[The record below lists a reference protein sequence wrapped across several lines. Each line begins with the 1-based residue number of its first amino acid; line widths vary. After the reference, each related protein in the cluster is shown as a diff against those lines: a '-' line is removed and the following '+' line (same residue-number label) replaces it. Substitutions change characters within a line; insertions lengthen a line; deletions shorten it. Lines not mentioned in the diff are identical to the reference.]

1 MYIYLKLMNELEE
14 LIRKEPY
21 KDGQKLPSIRMLSEQ
36 YKCSKSTII
45 KALDELER
53 RHLIYAMPKSGYYVV
68 KGMNAAQSEAS
79 PILNF
84 SAAAPD
90 PNVFPYLDFQ
100 HCINKAIDTYQKDL
114 FVYGTAKGMSSLIE
128 IVRKQLMGYQ
138 VFTEER
144 NIFVVSGVQQALSLL
159 AAMPFPNGKQKIL
172 IEQPSYHLFIENL
185 ETRRMPVIGIERSY
199 AGIDFDRLEKI
210 FQTEDIKFFYTMPR
224 FHNPLG
230 CSYTSKE
237 KKRLAKLAAKYD
249 VYIVEDDYL
258 ADFEQDSK
266 ADPIFAQD
274 DSSHVI
280 YLKSYSKI
288 IFPGLRIGIA
298 VIPVQLAETF
308 RLYKKH
314 DDIDSSMLSQAA
326 LEIYLRSGMFD
337 RHLAKIRSR
346 YAARAKLLDAALK
359 KEAARSGGAFT
370 YEHSNY
376 PFIHTHIMLHETI
389 SAEKLIAKLKRSSI
403 LLESMDRNYLNNFER
418 ENIVKLNA
426 TNVNEDE
433 IERGIERISAII
445 AESIQLH

>member
-1 MYIYLKLMNELEE
+1 MYMYLKLMNELEE
-14 LIRKEPY
+14 LIMEHPY
-21 KDGQKLPSIRMLSEQ
+21 KDGQKLPSIRTLSEQ
-36 YKCSKSTII
+36 YSCSKSTII
-45 KALDELER
+45 KALDELEK

-68 KGMNAAQSEAS
+68 KGTNAAQGEAS
-79 PILNF
+79 PVLNF

-90 PNVFPYLDFQ
+90 PAVFPYLDFQ

-114 FVYGTAKGMSSLIE
+114 FVYGTAKGMASLID

-138 VFTEER
+138 VFAEEK

-159 AAMPFPNGKQKIL
+159 AAMPFPNGKQKVL
-172 IEQPSYHLFIENL
+172 IEQPGYHLLIEYL
-185 ETRRMPVIGIERSY
+185 ETRGMPVVGIERSF
-199 AGIDFDRLEKI
+199 AGIDLDMLEQL
-210 FQTEDIKFFYTMPR
+210 FRTEDIKFFYTMPR

-230 CSYTSKE
+230 CSYTNKE
-237 KKRLAKLAAKYD
+237 KKQMARLAAKYD

-266 ADPIFAQD
+266 SDPVFAHD

-298 VIPVQLAETF
+298 VIPDLLAEAF
-308 RLYKKH
+308 RLYKKQN
-314 DDIDSSMLSQAA
+314 DIDSSMLSQAA

-346 YAARAKLLDAALK
+346 YAARAKQLDAALV

-370 YEHSNY
+370 YESPEH
-376 PFIHTHIMLHETI
+376 PFIHTHILLDKTV
-389 SAEKLIAKLKRSSI
+389 SAAQLIVRLKKESI
-403 LLESMDRNYLNNFER
+403 LLEPLDRNYLLNFPR
-418 ENIVKLNA
+418 ENIVNLNA
-426 TNVNEDE
+426 TNVNESD
-433 IERGIERISAII
+433 IAGGIERIGALISQFARRK
-445 AESIQLH
+445 

>member
-14 LIRKEPY
+14 LILKQPY
-21 KDGQKLPSIRMLSEQ
+21 KDGQKLPSIRSLAEQ
-36 YKCSKSTII
+36 YGCSKSTII
-45 KALDELER
+45 KALDELEK

-68 KGMNAAQSEAS
+68 KGTDSAQGEAS

-84 SAAAPD
+84 ADSAPD

-114 FVYGTAKGMSSLIE
+114 FVYGTAKGMTSLID
-128 IVRKQLMGYQ
+128 IVRKQLMSYQ
-138 VFTEER
+138 VFAKER

-159 AAMPFPNGKQKIL
+159 AALPFPNGKQKVL
-172 IEQPSYHLFIENL
+172 IEQPGYHLFIEYL
-185 ETRRMPVIGIERSY
+185 ETRRIPVIGIERRFS
-199 AGIDFDRLEKI
+199 GIDFDRLEEI
-210 FQTEDIKFFYTMPR
+210 FRTEDIKFFYTMSR

-230 CSYTSKE
+230 CSFTNKE
-237 KKRLAKLAAKYD
+237 KKRLARLAAKYD

-266 ADPIFAQD
+266 SDPIYAHD

-298 VIPVQLAETF
+298 VIPDLLAESF
-308 RLYKKH
+308 RLYKKQ

-326 LEIYLRSGMFD
+326 LEIYLRSGMFE
-337 RHLAKIRSR
+337 RHRAKIRSS
-346 YAARAKLLDAALK
+346 YTAKAKLLDAALV

-370 YEHSNY
+370 YERPKHPS
-376 PFIHTHIMLHETI
+376 IHTHILLDKTLSVTQI
-389 SAEKLIAKLKRSSI
+389 IAKLKKESI
-403 LLESMDRNYLNNFER
+403 NLFSLDRDYLKNFQR
-418 ENIVKLNA
+418 ENILKLNA
-426 TNVNEDE
+426 TNVNEED
-433 IERGIERISAII
+433 IERGIERIGALLTQSARK
-445 AESIQLH
+445 

>member
-1 MYIYLKLMNELEE
+1 MYMYLKLMNELEE
-14 LIRKEPY
+14 LIQKEPY
-21 KDGQKLPSIRMLSEQ
+21 KDGQKLPSIRTLSEK
-36 YKCSKSTII
+36 YTCSKSTII
-45 KALDELER
+45 KALNELEM

-68 KGMNAAQSEAS
+68 KGMNAAQDETS

-128 IVRKQLMGYQ
+128 IVRKQLMRYQ
-138 VFTEER
+138 VFTDER

-159 AAMPFPNGKQKIL
+159 AAMPFPNGKQKVL
-172 IEQPSYHLFIENL
+172 IEQPSYHLFIEYL
-185 ETRRMPVIGIERSY
+185 ETRRMPVIGIERSFS
-199 AGIDFDRLEKI
+199 GIDFDRLEKI

-266 ADPIFAQD
+266 ADPIFTQD

-308 RLYKKH
+308 RLYKKQ

-346 YAARAKLLDAALK
+346 YTARAKLLDAALT

-370 YEHSNY
+370 YEHSKY
-376 PFIHTHIMLHETI
+376 PFIHTHILLHQTI
-389 SAEKLIAKLKRSSI
+389 PTEKLIAKLKRNSI
-403 LLESMDRNYLNNFER
+403 LLESMDRNYLQNFER
-418 ENIVKLNA
+418 KNIVKLNA

-433 IERGIERISAII
+433 IERGIKRISAVI
-445 AESIQLH
+445 AESIRLH

>member
-1 MYIYLKLMNELEE
+1 MYMYLKLMNELEK
-14 LIRKEPY
+14 LILKQPY
-21 KDGQKLPSIRMLSEQ
+21 KDGQKLPSIRAFSEQ
-36 YKCSKSTII
+36 YGCSKSTII
-45 KALDELER
+45 KALDELEK

-68 KGMNAAQSEAS
+68 KGTNSAQGKTS

-84 SAAAPD
+84 AAAAPD

-114 FVYGTAKGMSSLIE
+114 FVYGTGNGMASLID

-159 AAMPFPNGKQKIL
+159 AAMPFPNGKQKVL
-172 IEQPSYHLFIENL
+172 IEQPGYHLFIEYL
-185 ETRRMPVIGIERSY
+185 ETRRTPVIGIERRF

-210 FQTEDIKFFYTMPR
+210 FRTEDIKFFYTMPR

-237 KKRLAKLAAKYD
+237 KKRLARLAAKYD

-266 ADPIFAQD
+266 ADPIFAHD

-298 VIPVQLAETF
+298 VIPVLLAEAF
-308 RLYKKH
+308 RLYKKQ

-337 RHLAKIRSR
+337 RHLTKIRSR
-346 YAARAKLLDAALK
+346 YAARANLLDAALT

-370 YEHSNY
+370 YEHSKN
-376 PFIHTHIMLHETI
+376 PFIHTHILLDKAV
-389 SAEKLIAKLKRSSI
+389 SAAQLIAKLKKESI
-403 LLESMDRNYLNNFER
+403 ILESTEQNYLMNFER

-426 TNVNEDE
+426 TNVNEDD
-433 IERGIERISAII
+433 IARGIERIGALLAQSVRK
-445 AESIQLH
+445 

>member
-1 MYIYLKLMNELEE
+1 MYMYLKLMNELEE
-14 LIRKEPY
+14 LILKQPY
-21 KDGQKLPSIRMLSEQ
+21 KDGQKLPSIRTLSEQ
-36 YKCSKSTII
+36 YGCSKSTII
-45 KALDELER
+45 KALDKLEK

-68 KGMNAAQSEAS
+68 KGTDSAKGEAS

-84 SAAAPD
+84 AATAPD

-114 FVYGTAKGMSSLIE
+114 FVYGTAKGMASLID

-159 AAMPFPNGKQKIL
+159 AAMPFPNGKQKVL
-172 IEQPSYHLFIENL
+172 IEQPGYHLFIEYL
-185 ETRRMPVIGIERSY
+185 ETRRMPVIGIERRF

-210 FQTEDIKFFYTMPR
+210 FRTEDIKFFYTMPR

-237 KKRLAKLAAKYD
+237 KKRLARLAAKYD

-266 ADPIFAQD
+266 ADPIFAHD

-298 VIPVQLAETF
+298 VIPVLLAEAF
-308 RLYKKH
+308 RLYKKQ

-346 YAARAKLLDAALK
+346 YAARTKLLDAALA
-359 KEAARSGGAFT
+359 KEAARSCGAFT
-370 YEHSNY
+370 YERSKN
-376 PFIHTHIMLHETI
+376 PFIHTHILLDKAV
-389 SAEKLIAKLKRSSI
+389 SAAQLIAKLKKESI
-403 LLESMDRNYLNNFER
+403 LLESLDRNYLMNFER

-426 TNVNEDE
+426 TNVNEDD
-433 IERGIERISAII
+433 IARGIERIGALLAQSARK
-445 AESIQLH
+445 

>member
-1 MYIYLKLMNELEE
+1 MYMYLKLMNELED
-14 LIRKEPY
+14 LILKQPY
-21 KDGQKLPSIRMLSEQ
+21 KDGQKLPSIRSLSEQ
-36 YKCSKSTII
+36 YGCSKSSII
-45 KALDELER
+45 KALGELEK
-53 RHLIYAMPKSGYYVV
+53 RHLLYAMPKSGYYVV
-68 KGMNAAQSEAS
+68 KGTDSAPSEAS
-79 PILNF
+79 PMLNF
-84 SAAAPD
+84 AAAAPD

-114 FVYGTAKGMSSLIE
+114 FVYGTAKGMASLID
-128 IVRKQLMGYQ
+128 IVRKQFMSYQ

-144 NIFVVSGVQQALSLL
+144 NVFVVSGVQQALSLL
-159 AAMPFPNGKQKIL
+159 AAMPFPNGKQKVL
-172 IEQPSYHLFIENL
+172 IEQPGYHLFIEYL
-185 ETRRMPVIGIERSY
+185 ETRRVPVIGIERRF

-210 FQTEDIKFFYTMPR
+210 FRTEDIKFFYTMPR

-230 CSYTSKE
+230 CSYTNKE

-266 ADPIFAQD
+266 ADPIFAHD

-298 VIPVQLAETF
+298 VMPDLLAETF
-308 RLYKKH
+308 RLYKKQN
-314 DDIDSSMLSQAA
+314 DIDSSMLSQAA

-337 RHLAKIRSR
+337 RHRAKIRSR
-346 YAARAKLLDAALK
+346 YAARAKLLDAALA

-370 YEHSNY
+370 YERSRN
-376 PFIHTHIMLHETI
+376 PIVHTHILLDKTI
-389 SAEKLIAKLKRSSI
+389 SAPLMIAKLKKESI
-403 LLESMDRNYLNNFER
+403 LLGGLDRDYLAHFER

-426 TNVNEDE
+426 TSVNEDD
-433 IERGIERISAII
+433 IERGIERIGALLAQSARK
-445 AESIQLH
+445 